1 MLANV
6 ARAAAAIQSG
16 YCEMVMSVAAAAPTT
31 RRVDDQR
38 SYRSEFRNP
47 TGIQGPPGA
56 FGLLMHR
63 YMHQYNLANDRS
75 TEVLLY
81 LTAQRQISKA
91 IEIGGIAEKQK
102 AIAWVSFNQLP
113 EKLSTLVSLD
123 ESIISHENFDYSSL
137 NLDDQVYSE
146 LTNKDKQKIVMT
158 RTATLPVQ
166 PR

>member
-1 MLANV
+1 MPKVGSGHLKIENIEELKSLISPNFALVNPKLVCGRAHLNQVAYLADK
-6 ARAAAAIQSG
+6 A
-16 YCEMVMSVAAAAPTT
+16 
-31 RRVDDQR
+31 
-38 SYRSEFRNP
+38 
-47 TGIQGPPGA
+47 
-56 FGLLMHR
+56 HR
-63 YMHQYNLANDRS
+63 DQYNLANDRS

-91 IEIGGIAEKQK
+91 IEIAGIAEKQK

-113 EKLSTLVSLD
+113 EKFLTLVSLD

-158 RTATLPVQ
+158 RTSTLPVQ
-166 PR
+166 PS

>member
-1 MLANV
+1 MKIGNIEELKSLISPNFALVNPKLVCGRAHLKQVAYLADK
-6 ARAAAAIQSG
+6 A
-16 YCEMVMSVAAAAPTT
+16 
-31 RRVDDQR
+31 
-38 SYRSEFRNP
+38 
-47 TGIQGPPGA
+47 
-56 FGLLMHR
+56 HR
-63 YMHQYNLANDRS
+63 DQYNLANDRS

-102 AIAWVSFNQLP
+102 AVAWVSFNQLP
-113 EKLSTLVSLD
+113 EKFLTLVSLD

>member
-1 MLANV
+1 MKIGNIEELKSLISPNFALVNPKLVCGRAHLKQVAYLADK
-6 ARAAAAIQSG
+6 A
-16 YCEMVMSVAAAAPTT
+16 
-31 RRVDDQR
+31 
-38 SYRSEFRNP
+38 
-47 TGIQGPPGA
+47 
-56 FGLLMHR
+56 HR
-63 YMHQYNLANDRS
+63 DQYNLANDRS

-91 IEIGGIAEKQK
+91 IEIAGIAEKQK

-123 ESIISHENFDYSSL
+123 ESIISHENFDYSRL
-137 NLDDQVYSE
+137 NLDGQVYSE

-158 RTATLPVQ
+158 RTAILPVQ

>member
-1 MLANV
+1 MKIGNIEELKSLISPNFALVNPKLVCGRAHLKQVAYLADK
-6 ARAAAAIQSG
+6 A
-16 YCEMVMSVAAAAPTT
+16 
-31 RRVDDQR
+31 
-38 SYRSEFRNP
+38 
-47 TGIQGPPGA
+47 
-56 FGLLMHR
+56 HR
-63 YMHQYNLANDRS
+63 DQYNLANDRS

-91 IEIGGIAEKQK
+91 IEIAGIAEKQK

-158 RTATLPVQ
+158 RTAILPVQ